1 MSLLK
6 VMNKEILFRRR
17 YEIGFTHY
25 DEKIV
30 SEGKKFKPT
39 FIKNPPKD
47 KWYADSFLF
56 EVTDSCFILFVEEFR
71 YDHPVGRLAK
81 LVVDRK
87 SMKIVDEKIVLDM
100 PTHLSFPIFYRKGED
115 VYIYPE
121 NSEANSLNLYKY
133 DKNQELFVFQSCL
146 IKEPLADAV
155 HFAGRG
161 GHYIFATDARNEAGN
176 NNELK
181 IYRSDK
187 IDGEYKLYQT
197 VLFETKVARNGGGIV
212 SIANEYY
219 RVAQDCTKS
228 YGYSIE
234 FQKLVFDEN
243 GKFSFEAVSKVLPQG
258 LQYGTHT
265 FNVCGEWAVVDVN
278 TAVYPLIRHIYWGL
292 SKWVKSLL

>member
-1 MSLLK
+1 MADLS
-6 VMNKEILFRRR
+6 KEILFRRR

-30 SEGKKFKPT
+30 SEGKKFKTT

-47 KWYADSFLF
+47 KWYADPFLF

-87 SMKIVDEKIVLDM
+87 SMKIVDEKILLDL
-100 PTHLSFPIFYRKGED
+100 PTHLSFPIYYREGED
-115 VYIYPE
+115 VFIYPE
-121 NSEANSLNLYKY
+121 NSKSGALNLYKY
-133 DKNQELFVFQSCL
+133 DKIQERFVFQSCL
-146 IKEPLADAV
+146 IKEPLVDAV

-161 GHYIFATDARNEAGN
+161 EHYIFATDARNEAGN

-181 IYRSDK
+181 IYRSDR
-187 IDGEYKLYQT
+187 IDGEYSSCQT
-197 VLFETKVARNGGGIV
+197 VLFDTKVARNGGGVV
-212 SIANEYY
+212 SIGDDHY

-228 YGYSIE
+228 YGYSME
-234 FQKLVFDEN
+234 FQKIVMDEDGN
-243 GKFSFEAVSKVLPQG
+243 FSFETVSKVSPCG

-278 TAVYPLIRHIYWGL
+278 TAVYPLIRHIYFGF
-292 SKWVKSLL
+292 SKCVKSLLGK

>member
-1 MSLLK
+1 
-6 VMNKEILFRRR
+6 MNKEQLFRRR
-17 YEIGFTHY
+17 YEIGFTQY

-30 SEGKKFKPT
+30 SEGKNFKTT

-47 KWYADSFLF
+47 KWYADPFLF

-87 SMKIVDEKIVLDM
+87 SMKIVGEKILLDL
-100 PTHLSFPIFYRKGED
+100 PTHLSFPIYYREGED

-121 NSEANSLNLYKY
+121 NSKSGSLNLYKY
-133 DKNQELFVFQSCL
+133 DKSQERFVFQSCL

-161 GHYIFATDARNEAGN
+161 EHYIFATDARKEAGN

-181 IYRSDK
+181 IYRSAR
-187 IDGEYKLYQT
+187 IDGEYSLCQT
-197 VLFETKVARNGGGIV
+197 VLFDTKVARNGGGVV
-212 SIANEYY
+212 SFGDEHY

-228 YGYSIE
+228 YGYSME
-234 FQKLVFDEN
+234 FQKIVMDEEGN
-243 GKFSFEAVSKVLPQG
+243 FSFKTVSKVLPCG

-278 TAVYPLIRHIYWGL
+278 AAVYPLIRHIYFGL
-292 SKWVKSLL
+292 SKWIKSLFAK